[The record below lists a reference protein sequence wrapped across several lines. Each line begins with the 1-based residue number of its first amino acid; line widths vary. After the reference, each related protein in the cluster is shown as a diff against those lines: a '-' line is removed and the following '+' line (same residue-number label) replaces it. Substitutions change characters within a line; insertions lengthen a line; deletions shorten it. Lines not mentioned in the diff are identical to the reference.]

1 MARSV
6 DFPNS
11 FRALRHRNFALFWTG
26 QLISLIGTWM
36 QTTAQSW
43 LVYRLTGDPLALGT
57 VAFANTLPSFVFTL
71 VAGVISDRVDRRWMI
86 IALQAVMM
94 LLAFTLAALTLA
106 GVVQFWHV
114 LVLAA
119 LLGTAN
125 ALEMPTR
132 QSYLVE
138 MVGREDLMN
147 AIALNSSIFNMAR
160 VVGPAVAGAVIESI
174 GEGPAFL
181 ANGVSFIAVIAG
193 LLLIRTEARPRAPRA
208 FTPVADFAEGLRY
221 IRGQARIA
229 VLIALVA
236 VPSVCAYP
244 YTSQLPLFAD
254 RYLGLGA
261 EGYSRLLTATGAGAL
276 VAALGLA
283 TFSSFRRKGLL
294 VTLGA
299 VSFAAGLLALS
310 FVRDMWLASGLMVF
324 LGWATVTQF
333 ATTNTLLQTA
343 TDDNYRGR
351 VMGVYLWTINGLAPF
366 GQIGL
371 AALATAIGV
380 PPAIAVGAGISLAF
394 AAGVAVFR
402 PGIRRMTG

>member
-1 MARSV
+1 
-6 DFPNS
+6 
-11 FRALRHRNFALFWTG
+11 
-26 QLISLIGTWM
+26 
-36 QTTAQSW
+36 
-43 LVYRLTGDPLALGT
+43 
-57 VAFANTLPSFVFTL
+57 VAFAGTLPSFVFTL

-94 LLAFTLAALTLA
+94 LLAFTLAALTLS

-160 VVGPAVAGAVIESI
+160 VIGPAIAGVVINSI

-181 ANGVSFIAVIAG
+181 ANGVSFIAVIVG
-193 LLLIRTEARPRAPRA
+193 LLLIRTEPRPRAARA
-208 FTPVADFAEGLRY
+208 FTPVADFTAGLRY

-236 VPSVCAYP
+236 VPSVCGYP
-244 YTSQLPLFAD
+244 YVSQLPLFAD
-254 RYLGLGA
+254 RYLGLGV
-261 EGYSRLLTATGAGAL
+261 EGYSRLLTATGIGAL
-276 VAALGLA
+276 AAALGLA
-283 TFSSFRRKGLL
+283 TFSNFRRKGLL
-294 VTLGA
+294 VTLGGI
-299 VSFAAGLLALS
+299 SFAAGLLALS
-310 FVRDMWLASGLMVF
+310 FVRDAWLASGLMVF

-333 ATTNTLLQTA
+333 ATTNTLLQTT
-343 TDDNYRGR
+343 TDDSYRGR

-366 GQIGL
+366 GQLGL
-371 AALATAIGV
+371 ATLASATSV
-380 PPAIAVGAGISLAF
+380 PSAIAVGAAICLIF
-394 AAGVAVFR
+394 AAAVGVLR
-402 PGIRRMTG
+402 PGVRRMTG